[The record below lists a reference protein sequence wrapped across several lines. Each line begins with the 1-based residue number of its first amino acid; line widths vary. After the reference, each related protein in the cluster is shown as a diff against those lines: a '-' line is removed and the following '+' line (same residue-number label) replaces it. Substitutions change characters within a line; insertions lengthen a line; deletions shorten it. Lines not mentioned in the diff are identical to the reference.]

1 MAADC
6 RDTSDSILGQSG
18 TASQRNIP
26 VEQLATASR
35 PFASTS
41 IPSTDSATIHYC
53 RPCVLLHTQRGCGR
67 GADCPYCHVH
77 LERHDPGT
85 QPHRPRKSLR
95 SRVKREIQELLERFD
110 ESPTR
115 VHDEWQGIVES
126 CPYARNFLSGLLER
140 ADAAR
145 YRGTRGRQHRAAL
158 PKGGF
163 ALRGEDATSSDPS
176 TTAQIESVLSGELPL
191 QNGMVFRL

>member
-6 RDTSDSILGQSG
+6 RDTSDSIPGQSG
-18 TASQRNIP
+18 TASQRDFT
-26 VEQLATASR
+26 VEQLAAA
-35 PFASTS
+35 FGSTS
-41 IPSTDSATIHYC
+41 MPFTDSVAVHHC

-110 ESPTR
+110 MSPSR

-145 YRGTRGRQHRAAL
+145 YRGTRGRQQRAAI
-158 PKGGF
+158 PKGGVPQ
-163 ALRGEDATSSDPS
+163 RVEDATSSDRS
-176 TTAQIESVLSGELPL
+176 TTAQIESVLSGQVPI